1 VLRRLRPLNEAE
13 CYFRCYGRDEDTVR
27 VIRVERRAPARL
39 SGEALRARFEARL
52 DAREADPRD
61 RRAA

>member
-1 VLRRLRPLNEAE
+1 LRPLNEAE

-27 VIRVERRAPARL
+27 VIRVERAVGRRPDARL
-39 SGEALRARFEARL
+39 SGEALRALFEERLEARQH
-52 DAREADPRD
+52 DPPE